1 MKKRYGQLFFFAA
14 IAVTLTE
21 PPTLAQQAP
30 TPTFEVVSIRPSAPN
45 AATSWLF
52 TPDGYR
58 MTGVPLS
65 RVVLMAYFPGS
76 ALQSN
81 RLKNMPTWVT
91 TDRYDIQAKVAPA
104 DVAEWQKNHSAMKPK
119 NEMLQA
125 MLQAMLAE
133 RCKLVVHRVQ
143 AEMEG
148 EALVI
153 GKHGPKLK
161 EAKPGEELPKGVN
174 LPGDGVAV
182 GSVRGAPLQ
191 WTFHHASMDALR
203 SFLAT
208 GARGGNLEDRTG
220 LTGSYDFMLS
230 KREDYVAPAEQVG
243 NPDPADFWNLEAL
256 GLELRPVKVI
266 GEVIVVDHIER
277 PSEN

>member
-1 MKKRYGQLFFFAA
+1 
-14 IAVTLTE
+14 
-21 PPTLAQQAP
+21 
-30 TPTFEVVSIRPSAPN
+30 
-45 AATSWLF
+45 
-52 TPDGYR
+52 

-65 RVVLMAYFPGS
+65 KVLLLAYFPGT

-81 RLKNMPTWVT
+81 RLKNMPAWVT
-91 TDRYDIQAKVAPA
+91 KDRYDIEAKVAPA
-104 DVAEWQKNHSAMKPK
+104 DVAEWQKNQHAKAQ
-119 NEMLQA
+119 NEMLQT
-125 MLQAMLAE
+125 MLQAMLAD
-133 RCKLVVHRVQ
+133 RCKLVVHRLQ

-153 GKHGPKLK
+153 GKHSLKLK
-161 EAKPGEELPKGVN
+161 EAKPGEELPKGMK

-182 GSVRGAPLQ
+182 GSARGAPLQ
-191 WTFHHASMDALR
+191 WTFHHASMEALR
-203 SFLAT
+203 SFMAI

-220 LTGSYDFMLS
+220 LTGNYDFVLS
-230 KREDYVAPAEQVG
+230 KREDYVAPTEQVG

-256 GLELRPVKVI
+256 GLEIKPVQVV